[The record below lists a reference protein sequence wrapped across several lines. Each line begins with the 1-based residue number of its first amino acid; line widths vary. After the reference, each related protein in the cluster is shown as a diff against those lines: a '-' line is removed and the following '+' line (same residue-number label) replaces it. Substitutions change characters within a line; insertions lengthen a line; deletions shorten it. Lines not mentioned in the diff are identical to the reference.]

1 MNDIVLKIICIKY
14 NMEIKLN
21 FLCLIEKEI
30 LWFFRL
36 DGIDDFNI
44 FWVVFCFYWL
54 LMYEDLQNKIDEFNR
69 NF

>member
-54 LMYEDLQNKIDEFNR
+54 LMDEDL
-69 NF
+69 

>member
-36 DGIDDFNI
+36 DGIDDYNI

-54 LMYEDLQNKIDEFNR
+54 LMDEDL
-69 NF
+69 

>member
-14 NMEIKLN
+14 NMEIKFN

-44 FWVVFCFYWL
+44 FWVVFYFYWL
-54 LMYEDLQNKIDEFNR
+54 LMDEDL
-69 NF
+69 

>member
-30 LWFFRL
+30 LWFFWL

-54 LMYEDLQNKIDEFNR
+54 LMDEDL
-69 NF
+69 

>member
-1 MNDIVLKIICIKY
+1 MIVNRVIKRMNDIVLKIICIKY

-54 LMYEDLQNKIDEFNR
+54 LMDEDL
-69 NF
+69 